1 MVIYDHEFETKANQ
15 GKIEPQHIHLVAY
28 NIRVDRLLIDPHECR
43 QCADSLH
50 GLVPRTVR
58 ENLIQ
63 KRAIGSVLTNRITIV
78 MFLLFSS
85 GLLVLFIF
93 SDFSLSF
100 SSDYFRFCFLL
111 LLLVFLVL
119 DLLPP
124 FSPLRSSINRKF
136 PLLLILYLFLLSDY

>member
-15 GKIEPQHIHLVAY
+15 GKIEPHHIHLVPY
-28 NIRVDRLLIDPHECR
+28 NIRVDRLLIDTHECR

-58 ENLIQ
+58 KNLIQ
-63 KRAIGSVLTNRITIV
+63 KRAIGSVLTNRITII

-85 GLLVLFIF
+85 GLYVLFIF

-100 SSDYFRFCFLL
+100 SSDYSVLLFVTRPCLSRFRLTASFL
-111 LLLVFLVL
+111 
-119 DLLPP
+119 
-124 FSPLRSSINRKF
+124 SSSF
-136 PLLLILYLFLLSDY
+136 FY

>member
-50 GLVPRTVR
+50 GLVPSTVR

-93 SDFSLSF
+93 SDFPLSF
-100 SSDYFRFCFLL
+100 SSDYFVLLFVTPPCLSRFRLTPSFL
-111 LLLVFLVL
+111 
-119 DLLPP
+119 
-124 FSPLRSSINRKF
+124 SSSF
-136 PLLLILYLFLLSDY
+136 FY